1 MEAMSSSSVDAG
13 TPLHGSERAA
23 PTHLPRRRRRAAAA
37 AAGLCAAALGAAALR
52 SRPRGLA
59 ASLAA
64 DASAIHDSRF
74 PLNNVSVYKRT
85 SMSTNGKEECAWWE
99 SWSHAEYALS
109 VSNTNFTI
117 RDVARAADQD
127 TCADR
132 CSIVATNYNLH
143 DVEEHRSLHGPISAA
158 EWIAAWNV
166 QHGVFDAGW
175 AWNEWMANALTF
187 WVPRLDTNVEN
198 LRVHGVSFLGRSYA
212 NPVDGRETYAVYFV
226 NPFTGGVIELHS
238 ADCTRCA
245 DFKGYEANECPEAAT
260 LHWSTAELD
269 DVALWGREDV
279 LGPPGDDDD
288 DFVLYYNET
297 WNLVRISF
305 PATRVEEIYK
315 LRQVFGLDVD
325 PVVKAPS
332 KDCSFSNARL
342 NASTGVD
349 GAPAAGNA
357 STPLE
362 LQFVD
367 NRAAAHGNLTV
378 KMFETYVAQ
387 LHGKLMGEDSGWD
400 RFVDNHV
407 GLYVGDYV
415 ALDAWKATLD
425 AAGVPYMP
433 HVAGSFTDDAPQAD
447 QVVAGSIWTA
457 GIGGLAIELNGYF
470 DFSEFT
476 NASAFFFCHP
486 T

>member
-1 MEAMSSSSVDAG
+1 MWQRHVTGRRGATVRENIETSSARVGVLAHG
-13 TPLHGSERAA
+13 TKVQCYETVPS
-23 PTHLPRRRRRAAAA
+23 
-37 AAGLCAAALGAAALR
+37 AAG
-52 SRPRGLA
+52 
-59 ASLAA
+59 
-64 DASAIHDSRF
+64 
-74 PLNNVSVYKRT
+74 
-85 SMSTNGKEECAWWE
+85 
-99 SWSHAEYALS
+99 
-109 VSNTNFTI
+109 
-117 RDVARAADQD
+117 VARCRVVAPLRGWVSRK
-127 TCADR
+127 CLDR
-132 CSIVATNYNLH
+132 GDPVLEVH
-143 DVEEHRSLHGPISAA
+143 PPGL
-158 EWIAAWNV
+158 
-166 QHGVFDAGW
+166 DAPS
-175 AWNEWMANALTF
+175 F
-187 WVPRLDTNVEN
+187 VHVV
-198 LRVHGVSFLGRSYA
+198 VHG
-212 NPVDGRETYAVYFV
+212 
-226 NPFTGGVIELHS
+226 
-238 ADCTRCA
+238 
-245 DFKGYEANECPEAAT
+245 
-260 LHWSTAELD
+260 
-269 DVALWGREDV
+269 
-279 LGPPGDDDD
+279 
-288 DFVLYYNET
+288 
-297 WNLVRISF
+297 
-305 PATRVEEIYK
+305 
-315 LRQVFGLDVD
+315 Q
-325 PVVKAPS
+325 APS

-357 STPLE
+357 TTPLE

>member
-1 MEAMSSSSVDAG
+1 M
-13 TPLHGSERAA
+13 
-23 PTHLPRRRRRAAAA
+23 
-37 AAGLCAAALGAAALR
+37 
-52 SRPRGLA
+52 
-59 ASLAA
+59 
-64 DASAIHDSRF
+64 
-74 PLNNVSVYKRT
+74 
-85 SMSTNGKEECAWWE
+85 
-99 SWSHAEYALS
+99 
-109 VSNTNFTI
+109 
-117 RDVARAADQD
+117 
-127 TCADR
+127 
-132 CSIVATNYNLH
+132 
-143 DVEEHRSLHGPISAA
+143 
-158 EWIAAWNV
+158 
-166 QHGVFDAGW
+166 
-175 AWNEWMANALTF
+175 
-187 WVPRLDTNVEN
+187 
-198 LRVHGVSFLGRSYA
+198 
-212 NPVDGRETYAVYFV
+212 
-226 NPFTGGVIELHS
+226 
-238 ADCTRCA
+238 
-245 DFKGYEANECPEAAT
+245 
-260 LHWSTAELD
+260 
-269 DVALWGREDV
+269 
-279 LGPPGDDDD
+279 
-288 DFVLYYNET
+288 LYYNET

-357 STPLE
+357 TTPLE

-400 RFVDNHV
+400 RFIDNHV

>member
-1 MEAMSSSSVDAG
+1 MEG
-13 TPLHGSERAA
+13 
-23 PTHLPRRRRRAAAA
+23 RRAPAYKILWLV
-37 AAGLCAAALGAAALR
+37 GPCNHFFAL
-52 SRPRGLA
+52 
-59 ASLAA
+59 
-64 DASAIHDSRF
+64 
-74 PLNNVSVYKRT
+74 
-85 SMSTNGKEECAWWE
+85 
-99 SWSHAEYALS
+99 
-109 VSNTNFTI
+109 
-117 RDVARAADQD
+117 
-127 TCADR
+127 
-132 CSIVATNYNLH
+132 
-143 DVEEHRSLHGPISAA
+143 
-158 EWIAAWNV
+158 
-166 QHGVFDAGW
+166 
-175 AWNEWMANALTF
+175 
-187 WVPRLDTNVEN
+187 
-198 LRVHGVSFLGRSYA
+198 
-212 NPVDGRETYAVYFV
+212 
-226 NPFTGGVIELHS
+226 
-238 ADCTRCA
+238 
-245 DFKGYEANECPEAAT
+245 
-260 LHWSTAELD
+260 
-269 DVALWGREDV
+269 
-279 LGPPGDDDD
+279 
-288 DFVLYYNET
+288 LYYNET

-387 LHGKLMGEDSGWD
+387 LHGKLMGEDAGWD
-400 RFVDNHV
+400 RFIDNHV